1 MTSTTL
7 VELRRIEFSLEAVAE
22 CILEADRDLG
32 GKLWRATPHT
42 VRLVRAPALAVTL
55 TVTKP
60 GESEITEV
68 SWSGPQLA
76 AAMIRLCGRLRIPLQ
91 RLSSKRVEAGERGL
105 TLVTESS
112 LRLPRTLGLEFKV
125 VPSPPLPAHSDSAV
139 PAEPSESREA
149 AAPAAAPA

>member
-7 VELRRIEFSLEAVAE
+7 VELRRIEFPLEAVAE

-42 VRLVRAPALAVTL
+42 VRLVRDPALAVKL
-55 TVTKP
+55 TVTKA
-60 GESEITEV
+60 GETEITEV

-91 RLSSKRVEAGERGL
+91 RSSSKRVEAAERGL

-112 LRLPRTLGLEFKV
+112 LRLPRTLGLEFRIAS
-125 VPSPPLPAHSDSAV
+125 SPPPLAHSDSAA
-139 PAEPSESREA
+139 PAKPSESPEA
-149 AAPAAAPA
+149 AAPAVAPA